1 MKYCIKTSA
10 KLIVTMLAL
19 ASFQTARA
27 DILTVTNDSQFAT
40 WDAVAGTTAFYTN
53 NLGSLSVQ
61 GPPGSGAGPYE
72 ALSETFTITNNA
84 EVGLTGTAGNSNY
97 VLNAIAIVTSGGA
110 TPVSMHLF
118 DITTNL
124 SSTAG
129 TWFNNSSAT
138 YNFTANGD
146 LFGNGFGLS
155 FSNDLAV
162 SSGSE
167 NQEFIVL
174 ENGANGQDQ
183 VVLAAGHSY
192 ALEFWMPKSGSTFG
206 FAKDSVA
213 DGYGQAMASKDAGLA
228 NPRVTLAAY
237 GLVGGAPRTFAIALY
252 GAPTTAPLSVN
263 GSTNTPAQIT
273 YTEDDFNTNGVNNDP
288 NGPGYDYYA
297 AGGAEP
303 YDVPGNIG
311 NVWAEF
317 IGSGV
322 TGITFDPNV
331 NVSGNTN
338 QNGAMALNLDWT
350 GEANGYEQFA
360 ITHGNTANSWV
371 PTTTAGTTGIG
382 YPQYTNVE
390 CDVMFDPSSAGTT
403 NSAGVLGVIRLG
415 LRGYGAFGQDWQP
428 TADYTTISDTNWH
441 HLTMALTSTDPTAQ
455 NIGDVIIGED
465 VNAYVGG
472 GGLTGNQILYVD
484 NVRFTGPTGALPAPP
499 TVVNGP
505 IKVSPGLRMFAGTG
519 STIDRA
525 LVYTVDQEQTWVGA
539 SAGAPVSYTFSL
551 QDYNPNIEEVV
562 AELIGGGTTPT
573 TYGEY
578 ADYSGPTTLWLELN
592 PGPSNSQVVAT
603 VAWKIND
610 PGANPT
616 NAATVFTNSTAV
628 GTWSLVFTGP
638 GQGYV
643 VAPGSVINGSTNFT
657 ITDPNVSTDFGNPLF
672 AAFGLQPNT
681 TAGLGEYVDWG
692 SIGITN
698 VVDGNEYENF
708 ATESSDFFANFSP
721 TLEFDNS
728 MSGKP
733 AAVLIQTTN
742 DAYWLNWNSPAIGM
756 TLASIT
762 NLTATNWINPGW
774 YSEYTDTNAPRVMPL
789 AAPFGNNFWV
799 LLPKDD
805 LPTANGQ
812 QNSSPPAA
820 GAPAPY
826 SFFRLS
832 TGTVS
837 P

>member
-1 MKYCIKTSA
+1 MKYCIKTTA

-19 ASFQTARA
+19 ASFQTAHA
-27 DILTVTNDSQFAT
+27 DIMTVSNDSQFAT
-40 WDAVAGTTAFYTN
+40 WDTVGGTTAFYTN
-53 NLGSLSVQ
+53 NLGGLSLQ
-61 GPPGSGAGPYE
+61 GAPGSGAGPNE
-72 ALSETFTITNNA
+72 ALSETFTITNHA
-84 EVGLTGTAGNSNY
+84 EVGLTGTEGNSNY

-118 DITTNL
+118 DVTTNL
-124 SSTAG
+124 SSTSG
-129 TWFNNSSAT
+129 SWFNNSSAT

-146 LFGNGFGLS
+146 LFGNGAGLS
-155 FSNDLAV
+155 FSNDL
-162 SSGSE
+162 SFPSGSE

-174 ENGANGQDQ
+174 ENGVNGQDQ
-183 VVLAAGHSY
+183 VVLAAGHTY
-192 ALEFWMPKSGSTFG
+192 ALEFWMPKSGSTFDFG
-206 FAKDSVA
+206 KNSVA
-213 DGYGQAMASKDAGLA
+213 DGYGQGMASKDAGLA

-263 GSTNTPAQIT
+263 GSTNTPTTVA
-273 YTEDDFNTNGVNNDP
+273 YTMDDFNTNGVNNDP

-297 AGGAEP
+297 AGAFP

-311 NVWAEF
+311 DIWSEWFGNG
-317 IGSGV
+317 ITGV
-322 TGITFDPNV
+322 TFNPTV

-338 QNGAMALNLDWT
+338 ANGAMQINFTWNAASD
-350 GEANGYEQFA
+350 GYQQWLLW
-360 ITHGNTANSWV
+360 HGNASTYCPAV
-371 PTTTAGTTGIG
+371 AGGTAGVG
-382 YPQYTNVE
+382 YPQYTNIE
-390 CDVMFDPSSAGTT
+390 CDVMFDPSSVT
-403 NSAGVLGVIRLG
+403 NANGDYGVIRMMA
-415 LRGYGAFGQDWQP
+415 RGVGDFGQPWINSS
-428 TADYTTISDTNWH
+428 YTTITDTNWH
-441 HLTMALTSTDPTAQ
+441 HINAILASTSPDAQ
-455 NIGDVIIGED
+455 NVGDIVIGED
-465 VNAYVGG
+465 VTSYVGN

-484 NVRFTGPTGALPAPP
+484 NIRLTGPAGGLPLPP

-505 IKVSPGLRMFAGTG
+505 VKVSPGLRMFAGTG

-525 LVYTVDQEQTWVGA
+525 LVYTVDQEQSWVGA

-592 PGPSNSQVVAT
+592 PGPAAGEVVAS
-603 VAWKIND
+603 VAWKVGD

-616 NAATVFTNSTAV
+616 NTATSFTNSTAV

-643 VAPGSVINGSTNFT
+643 VAPGSVINGSKSFT
-657 ITDPNVSTDFGNPLF
+657 ISDPTVTSDFGNPLF

-681 TAGLGEYVDWG
+681 TPGLGAYVDWG
-692 SIGITN
+692 FIGITN

-708 ATESSDFFANFSP
+708 TTEGADFVANFSP
-721 TLEFDNS
+721 SLEFDNS

-742 DAYWLNWNSPAIGM
+742 DAYWLSWNSPALGM
-756 TLASIT
+756 TVTSIT
-762 NLTATNWINPGW
+762 NLTKTNWINPGW

-789 AAPFGNNFWV
+789 AAPYGNNFWV
-799 LLPKDD
+799 LLPNDD

-820 GAPAPY
+820 GPLAPY
-826 SFFRLS
+826 AFFRLS
-832 TGTVS
+832 TNTVS